1 MYILTTAAHVQ
12 KCNKRIGSSRGKE
25 HDVIA
30 VFSPNFPEFAIVFL
44 ATSAAGGTITAIN
57 FTYTVCKY
65 FIVQKYEV
73 KRLYKKLPAV
83 LRLQEIVHTS
93 PNYLAIF
100 W

>member
-1 MYILTTAAHVQ
+1 MCRNATSGLVRLGV
-12 KCNKRIGSSRGKE
+12 KK

-30 VFSPNFPEFAIVFL
+30 VFSPNSPEFAIVFL

-83 LRLQEIVHTS
+83 LRLQEIVHRS
-93 PNYLAIF
+93 PKYLAIF